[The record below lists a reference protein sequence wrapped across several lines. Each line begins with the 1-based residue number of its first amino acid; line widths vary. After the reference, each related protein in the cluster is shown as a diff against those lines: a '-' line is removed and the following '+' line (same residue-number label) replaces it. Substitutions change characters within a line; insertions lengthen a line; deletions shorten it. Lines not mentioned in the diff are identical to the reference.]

1 MRGLVRDLLA
11 FLVDVD
17 GALPPWS
24 TATSFLMCA
33 LGRALE
39 VVMLVACLIA
49 VCDSRA
55 SIFTFLSHLSHVT
68 SVKLSHLGDF
78 PCVLMSSLGSFPEA
92 SQPASQPA

>member
-1 MRGLVRDLLA
+1 MRGLVRDPLA
-11 FLVDVD
+11 FFVEGG
-17 GALPPWS
+17 GALPLWS
-24 TATSFLMCA
+24 AVTSSLMCA

-68 SVKLSHLGDF
+68 SVKLSQVGNL
-78 PCVLMSSLGSFPEA
+78 PSVLMSSLGSFIT
-92 SQPASQPA
+92 SSMKPA